1 MVKIVWP
8 EELIEKIGLAIK
20 EKFSEKARK
29 ELLVIIP
36 GPEPDKIKEFK
47 ADEKQEDLIKDAE
60 GVEFYNPEGL
70 KTLNNNTTDYV
81 EPNLSAGVSEFHHAM
96 RSITAKK

>member
-20 EKFSEKARK
+20 EKFAEKARK

-36 GPEPDKIKEFK
+36 GPEPDKVKEFSANEK
-47 ADEKQEDLIKDAE
+47 KDIIYDAD

-81 EPNLSAGVSEFHHAM
+81 ETDLRAGVSEFHHAM